1 MTTATIYPAPPWSD
15 PARKRRVLR
24 RRCVRALAIGTL
36 GVGMLAAGLAVPSP
50 KPAAARVVVVSVR
63 SHLTGPFGLNTAVGL
78 YTDCSAKTP
87 LTKTEAAIDT
97 CFTNLTYF
105 VGHNPGVF
113 APVMM
118 LNVGDVVTYTD
129 ASGRRHPLQV
139 AALRDVPV
147 DWSPTHDSGVVAQIQ
162 TCTSQGSWRI
172 VDLGTATR

>member
-1 MTTATIYPAPPWSD
+1 MTTATIYPAPRWSD
-15 PARKRRVLR
+15 PARRRRVWR
-24 RRCVRALAIGTL
+24 RRCAKGLAIGTL
-36 GVGMLAAGLAVPSP
+36 GVGMLAAGLAVSSP
-50 KPAAARVVVVSVR
+50 KPVVARVVVSAR

-78 YTDCSAKTP
+78 YADCSAKTP

-113 APVMM
+113 APVMQ

-129 ASGRRHPLQV
+129 GSGRRHPLQV
-139 AALRDVPV
+139 TALRDVPV
-147 DWSPTHDSGVVAQIQ
+147 DWSPTHGAGVVAQIQ

-172 VDLGTATR
+172 VDLGTAAQ